1 MDHRSRRQQT
11 NIFTE
16 EQIKRVL
23 IGSGITIESEVG
35 SDFIIFCPYH
45 NNTRTPAGEVSKE
58 SGLFFCFGCQQ
69 TSELQELIMKTT
81 GRSYFESIRFIKSK
95 EKETN
100 IEPTKPLR
108 TFVDVQNEAIQ
119 VLQTV
124 YDPEIPVNIYEL
136 GLIYEV
142 NVSNDLNIEIIMS
155 LTSPFCPAAQ
165 SMPEEI
171 KQKLGA
177 MEGVKGVEVKVV
189 FEPPW
194 TQDLMS
200 ESAKLQLG
208 FM

>member
-1 MDHRSRRQQT
+1 M
-11 NIFTE
+11 IFVVKLRIKMTE
-16 EQIKRVL
+16 
-23 IGSGITIESEVG
+23 
-35 SDFIIFCPYH
+35 
-45 NNTRTPAGEVSKE
+45 N
-58 SGLFFCFGCQQ
+58 
-69 TSELQELIMKTT
+69 
-81 GRSYFESIRFIKSK
+81 
-95 EKETN
+95 ETN
-100 IEPTKPLR
+100 IESTKPIR

-165 SMPEEI
+165 SMPAEI
-171 KQKLGA
+171 KEKLGA
-177 MEGVKGVEVKVV
+177 MEGVKEVDVKVV

-194 TQDLMS
+194 SQDLMS

>member
-1 MDHRSRRQQT
+1 MTFVVKLR
-11 NIFTE
+11 IKMTE
-16 EQIKRVL
+16 
-23 IGSGITIESEVG
+23 
-35 SDFIIFCPYH
+35 
-45 NNTRTPAGEVSKE
+45 N
-58 SGLFFCFGCQQ
+58 
-69 TSELQELIMKTT
+69 
-81 GRSYFESIRFIKSK
+81 
-95 EKETN
+95 ETN
-100 IEPTKPLR
+100 IESTKPIR

-165 SMPEEI
+165 SMPAEI
-171 KQKLGA
+171 KEKLGA
-177 MEGVKGVEVKVV
+177 MEGVKEVDVKVV

-194 TQDLMS
+194 SQDLMS

>member
-1 MDHRSRRQQT
+1 MT
-11 NIFTE
+11 
-16 EQIKRVL
+16 
-23 IGSGITIESEVG
+23 
-35 SDFIIFCPYH
+35 
-45 NNTRTPAGEVSKE
+45 
-58 SGLFFCFGCQQ
+58 
-69 TSELQELIMKTT
+69 
-81 GRSYFESIRFIKSK
+81 

>member
-1 MDHRSRRQQT
+1 M
-11 NIFTE
+11 E
-16 EQIKRVL
+16 EQN
-23 IGSGITIESEVG
+23 EV
-35 SDFIIFCPYH
+35 
-45 NNTRTPAGEVSKE
+45 
-58 SGLFFCFGCQQ
+58 
-69 TSELQELIMKTT
+69 
-81 GRSYFESIRFIKSK
+81 
-95 EKETN
+95 
-100 IEPTKPLR
+100 TKPLR

-165 SMPEEI
+165 SMPAEI
-171 KQKLGA
+171 KEKLSA
-177 MEGVKGVEVKVV
+177 MEGVKEVEVKVV
-189 FEPPW
+189 FDPTW
-194 TQDLMS
+194 TQDMMS